1 MLVTGSRGKSSVVRL
16 LTASLA
22 RLGLGARGRITGVA
36 PRELRQGDF
45 AAAPLREVVLL
56 RSGPASV
63 GEMRWWLST
72 LQGEVDAVVMENS
85 AVAPELQGLAFRWLD
100 PVCSVL
106 VNVRADHEDAW
117 GSGEENA
124 ARALCLGLGAGP
136 RAPLHPV
143 VVPTVTA
150 GKPFIGRLLAE
161 RGCRVLDC
169 PSCADFREE
178 HVSIAS
184 EVLRLLG
191 LDPSAAREAALRL
204 PPDIADFA
212 VLIEGEGLIA
222 SAFSANDP
230 ETTEQL
236 FLSTGWR
243 REETSI
249 LFNGRADRPARL
261 RAFLPWITSHPWR
274 RSWITGGRSLFA
286 PGGMNRLALRD
297 GRDLAR
303 FIRAEGR
310 VLGCGNVAGTPLDYL
325 ERRTGREGGA
335 NAG

>member
-22 RLGLGARGRITGVA
+22 RLGLEARGRITGVA
-36 PRELRQGDF
+36 PRELRQGD
-45 AAAPLREVVLL
+45 AAYAPLKEVVLM

-72 LQGEVDAVVMENS
+72 LRGEVDAVVMENS

-106 VNVRADHEDAW
+106 VNVRPDHEDAW

-124 ARALCLGLGAGP
+124 ARALCQGLGGGH
-136 RAPLHPV
+136 RSNLHPV
-143 VVPTVTA
+143 VVPAVTA
-150 GKPFIGRLLAE
+150 GKPFVGRLLAE
-161 RGCRVLDC
+161 RGCRVLEC
-169 PSCADFREE
+169 PSFADFREE

-191 LDPSAAREAALRL
+191 LDPGAAREAVLRL

-212 VLIEGEGLIA
+212 VLGEGEGLIA

-274 RSWITGGRSLFA
+274 RACIIGGRSLF
-286 PGGMNRLALRD
+286 PPRGMSRLALRD

-303 FIRAEGR
+303 FISAEGR
-310 VLGCGNVAGTPLDYL
+310 VLGCGNVAGAPLDYL
-325 ERRTGREGGA
+325 ERRAGREGGA